1 MQIRE
6 RSMKRVLM
14 CLFLLLLA
22 CQPGFLDRKIVGTNY
37 EVMIVSN
44 DHENS
49 SPALTIE
56 VVDVEADAFG
66 LANVVVNG
74 DRLDILTDTIISREV
89 EEGLLSVSAT
99 YIGKQAVQIDPVFLS
114 QGDSVLLLL
123 KMIDLSEPIVND
135 FNREE
140 LRKQLKERIDTSKK

>member
-1 MQIRE
+1 
-6 RSMKRVLM
+6 MKRWS
-14 CLFLLLLA
+14 LLLLNVLLMA
-22 CQPGFLDRKIVGTNY
+22 GCNSQKQTHMVNDKY
-37 EVMIVSN
+37 ELMFYTRMDQMERPVI
-44 DHENS
+44 
-49 SPALTIE
+49 TIQAI
-56 VVDVEADAFG
+56 DVNADAFG

>member
-1 MQIRE
+1 
-6 RSMKRVLM
+6 MKRWS
-14 CLFLLLLA
+14 LLLLNVLLMA
-22 CQPGFLDRKIVGTNY
+22 GCNSQKQTHMV
-37 EVMIVSN
+37 N
-44 DHENS
+44 DKHELMFYTRMDQMER
-49 SPALTIE
+49 PVITIQAI
-56 VVDVEADAFG
+56 DVEADAFG